1 MNASTTL
8 LVTCSTVFLAQL
20 GMSIYLPALPQIAR
34 DLSADASQVSWGL
47 AVYLIGMALPMLFW
61 GSLGQRVGRKPVLL
75 AALGLYG
82 LGNLAL
88 PLGQTLESFLFLR
101 LVQGIGAS
109 GISVMARVLI
119 RDSFRG
125 DLLAKALSWISISF
139 VVALGI
145 GQYLGSIIQVAL
157 GWPAIFYLLG
167 GVSLLMAMVVARI
180 TFPAL
185 VEDNAQSSAWPSYW
199 RILRDRA
206 FLLPALTGGLG
217 YGVIIAF
224 NTAAPLILQGLF
236 NWSAVE
242 YGLLGW
248 PISAAYFLGALGVN
262 VFVLRT
268 GQRWL
273 MVAGVGLV
281 LAGSAG
287 MLLGSI
293 AGSFSGAAVLV
304 ALLLCGVRP
313 IIELPDQPVPGQR
326 RFAGRRCLC
335 DGVERFHSSADGR
348 RHRRDRQP
356 DRESAG
362 MATFSVLHLAGL
374 GRDALRDAR
383 AQPSNRLERVAEDL
397 LDLALIR
404 RPWIGQPAGVLQG
417 IAGE

>member
-1 MNASTTL
+1 MKSSTTL

-20 GMSIYLPALPQIAR
+20 GMSIYLPALPDIAR
-34 DLSADASQVSWGL
+34 GLSADASQVSWGL

-61 GSLGQRVGRKPVLL
+61 GSLGQRIGRKPVLL
-75 AALGLYG
+75 AALGIYG

-88 PLGQTLESFLFLR
+88 PLSQSLETFLFWR
-101 LVQGIGAS
+101 LVQGMGAS

-125 DLLAKALSWISISF
+125 DLLAKALSWLSISF

-167 GVSLLMAMVVARI
+167 GASLLMAMAVARV
-180 TFPAL
+180 TFPL
-185 VEDNAQSSAWPSYW
+185 LNEEPVQSSAWPSYG

-206 FLLPALTGGLG
+206 FLLPALAGGLG

-224 NTAAPLILQGLF
+224 NTAAPLILQGPF

-262 VFVLRT
+262 AFVLRT

-273 MVAGVGLV
+273 MTAGVGLV
-281 LAGSAG
+281 LGGSAV

-293 AGSFSGAAVLV
+293 AGTSV
-304 ALLLCGVRP
+304 ALLLWLPYCFAVFGQSLNYP
-313 IIELPDQPVPGQR
+313 ISLSLANDGSPVGG
-326 RFAGRRCLC
+326 AY
-335 DGVERFHSSADGR
+335 A
-348 RHRRDRQP
+348 
-356 DRESAG
+356 
-362 MATFSVLHLAGL
+362 MALSGFIHQLMAAIIGAIASLIASQQAWPLSLFCTL
-374 GRDALRDAR
+374 
-383 AQPSNRLERVAEDL
+383 
-397 LDLALIR
+397 LALGAMVCVR
-404 RPWIGQPAGVLQG
+404 LTPGRQTD
-417 IAGE
+417 

>member
-1 MNASTTL
+1 MKSSTTL

-20 GMSIYLPALPQIAR
+20 GMSIYLPALPDIAR
-34 DLSADASQVSWGL
+34 GLSADASQVSWGL

-61 GSLGQRVGRKPVLL
+61 GSLGQRIGRKPVLL
-75 AALGLYG
+75 AALGIYG

-88 PLGQTLESFLFLR
+88 PLSQSLETFLFWR
-101 LVQGIGAS
+101 LVQGMGAS

-125 DLLAKALSWISISF
+125 DLLAKALSWLSISF

-167 GVSLLMAMVVARI
+167 GASLLMAMAVARV
-180 TFPAL
+180 TFPL
-185 VEDNAQSSAWPSYW
+185 LNEEPVQSSAWPSYW
-199 RILRDRA
+199 HILRDRA
-206 FLLPALTGGLG
+206 FLLPALAGGLG

-224 NTAAPLILQGLF
+224 NTAAPLILQGPF

-262 VFVLRT
+262 AFVLRT

-273 MVAGVGLV
+273 MTAGVGLV
-281 LAGSAG
+281 LGGSAV

-293 AGSFSGAAVLV
+293 AGTSV
-304 ALLLCGVRP
+304 ALLLWLPYCFAVFGQSLNYP
-313 IIELPDQPVPGQR
+313 ISLSLANDGSPVGG
-326 RFAGRRCLC
+326 AY
-335 DGVERFHSSADGR
+335 A
-348 RHRRDRQP
+348 
-356 DRESAG
+356 
-362 MATFSVLHLAGL
+362 MALSGFIHQLMAAIIGAIASLIASQQAWPLSLFCTL
-374 GRDALRDAR
+374 
-383 AQPSNRLERVAEDL
+383 
-397 LDLALIR
+397 LALGAMVCVR
-404 RPWIGQPAGVLQG
+404 LAPGRQTD
-417 IAGE
+417 

>member
-1 MNASTTL
+1 MKSSTTL

-20 GMSIYLPALPQIAR
+20 GMSIYLPALPDIAR
-34 DLSADASQVSWGL
+34 GLSADASQVSWGL

-61 GSLGQRVGRKPVLL
+61 GSLGQRIGRKPVLL
-75 AALGLYG
+75 AALGIYG

-88 PLGQTLESFLFLR
+88 PLSQSLETFLFWR
-101 LVQGIGAS
+101 LVQGMGAS

-119 RDSFRG
+119 RDSFRA
-125 DLLAKALSWISISF
+125 DLLAKALSWLSISF

-167 GVSLLMAMVVARI
+167 GASLLMAMAVARV
-180 TFPAL
+180 TFPL
-185 VEDNAQSSAWPSYW
+185 LNEEPVQSSAWPSYG

-206 FLLPALTGGLG
+206 FLLPALAGGLG

-224 NTAAPLILQGLF
+224 NTAAPLILQGPF

-262 VFVLRT
+262 AFVLRT

-273 MVAGVGLV
+273 MTAGVGLV
-281 LAGSAG
+281 LGGSAV

-293 AGSFSGAAVLV
+293 AGTSV
-304 ALLLCGVRP
+304 ALLLWLPYCFAVFGQSLNYP
-313 IIELPDQPVPGQR
+313 ISLSLANDGSPVGG
-326 RFAGRRCLC
+326 AY
-335 DGVERFHSSADGR
+335 A
-348 RHRRDRQP
+348 
-356 DRESAG
+356 
-362 MATFSVLHLAGL
+362 MALSGFIHQLMAAIIGAIASLIASQQAWPLSLFCTL
-374 GRDALRDAR
+374 
-383 AQPSNRLERVAEDL
+383 
-397 LDLALIR
+397 LALGAMVCVR
-404 RPWIGQPAGVLQG
+404 LAPGRQTD
-417 IAGE
+417 

>member
-1 MNASTTL
+1 MKSSTTL

-20 GMSIYLPALPQIAR
+20 GMSIYLPALPEMAR
-34 DLSADASQVSWGL
+34 YLSAEASQVSWGL

-61 GSLGQRVGRKPVLL
+61 GSLAQRIGRKPVLL
-75 AALGLYG
+75 AALGIYG

-88 PLGQTLESFLFLR
+88 PLGQTLESFLFFR

-125 DLLAKALSWISISF
+125 DLLAKALSWLSISF

-145 GQYLGSIIQVAL
+145 GQYLGSIIQVTL

-167 GVSLLMAMVVARI
+167 SVSLLLAMVVARV
-180 TFPAL
+180 TFPVR
-185 VEDNAQSSAWPSYW
+185 VEDTVQSSAWSSYW

-224 NTAAPLILQGLF
+224 NTAGPLILQGPF

-248 PISAAYFLGALGVN
+248 PISAGYFLGALAVN
-262 VFVLRT
+262 GLVLRT
-268 GQRWL
+268 GQRRL
-273 MVAGVGLV
+273 MTAGVGLV
-281 LAGSAG
+281 LAGSAV

-293 AGSFSGAAVLV
+293 AGTSIALLFWLPYCVAVFGQSLNYPISLALANDGSPVGGAYAMALSGFIHQLMAAVIGGIASLI
-304 ALLLCGVRP
+304 ASQQAWPLSLLCT
-313 IIELPDQPVPGQR
+313 L
-326 RFAGRRCLC
+326 
-335 DGVERFHSSADGR
+335 
-348 RHRRDRQP
+348 
-356 DRESAG
+356 
-362 MATFSVLHLAGL
+362 
-374 GRDALRDAR
+374 
-383 AQPSNRLERVAEDL
+383 
-397 LDLALIR
+397 LALGAMLCVI
-404 RPWIGQPAGVLQG
+404 
-417 IAGE
+417 IAPGRKTA

>member
-1 MNASTTL
+1 MKSSTTL

-20 GMSIYLPALPQIAR
+20 GMSIYLPALPDIAR

-61 GSLGQRVGRKPVLL
+61 GSLGQRIGRKPVLL
-75 AALGLYG
+75 AALGIYG

-88 PLGQTLESFLFLR
+88 PLGQTLESFLLWR
-101 LVQGIGAS
+101 LIQGIGAS

-125 DLLAKALSWISISF
+125 DLLAKALSWLSISF

-167 GVSLLMAMVVARI
+167 GVSLLMAMIVARVR
-180 TFPAL
+180 FPVLA
-185 VEDNAQSSAWPSYW
+185 EDNVLSSAWPSYW

-206 FLLPALTGGLG
+206 FLLPALAGGLG

-224 NTAAPLILQGLF
+224 NTAAPLILQGPF

-262 VFVLRT
+262 AFVLRT
-268 GQRWL
+268 GQRRL
-273 MVAGVGLV
+273 MTAGVGLV
-281 LAGSAG
+281 LAGSAV
-287 MLLGSI
+287 MLLGSLAGTSI
-293 AGSFSGAAVLV
+293 ALLFWLPYCFAVFGQSLNYPISLSLANDGSPVGGAYAMALSGFIHQLMAAVIGAIASLI
-304 ALLLCGVRP
+304 ASQQAWPLSLFCTL
-313 IIELPDQPVPGQR
+313 
-326 RFAGRRCLC
+326 
-335 DGVERFHSSADGR
+335 
-348 RHRRDRQP
+348 
-356 DRESAG
+356 
-362 MATFSVLHLAGL
+362 
-374 GRDALRDAR
+374 
-383 AQPSNRLERVAEDL
+383 
-397 LDLALIR
+397 LALGAMLCVMLAR
-404 RPWIGQPAGVLQG
+404 GRQTD
-417 IAGE
+417 